1 MDAIVSQTLLGC
13 RLIIFTLYIKDKK
26 VLEMSLNCYNPTPLQ
41 TAISRLHSLIIT
53 GGKDYYGN

>member
-13 RLIIFTLYIKDKK
+13 HLIIFTLYIKDKK
-26 VLEMSLNCYNPTPLQ
+26 VLEMSLNCCNPTPLQ